1 VNTREDRRPRIPF
14 GIPLLAIG
22 QRLKLS
28 DDRGPMSTRIVLAD
42 DHPIVL
48 HGLQQ
53 LFERQGDFAVVA
65 LCADGLAA
73 IEAVRAHHPDV
84 LVLDLRMPGQNGVE
98 VLRTLSAEQIPCKSV
113 LLTAAVRDEEVVEAV
128 KSGAMGI
135 VLKESPA
142 DVLLDCVRT
151 VARGESWIERD
162 TVTRAFRTVVGREA
176 TAEPA
181 EGSLTPREVEM
192 VRMVAQGLRN
202 KAIAE
207 RLTISEGTVK
217 VHLHNIYEKLGV
229 DGRLELVL
237 CAQRKGIV

>member
-1 VNTREDRRPRIPF
+1 
-14 GIPLLAIG
+14 
-22 QRLKLS
+22 
-28 DDRGPMSTRIVLAD
+28 MSTRIVLAD

-65 LCADGLAA
+65 LCADGPAA
-73 IEAVRAHHPDV
+73 IEAVRAYHPDV

-98 VLRTLSAEQIPCKSV
+98 VLRTLSAQKIPCKSV

-207 RLTISEGTVK
+207 RLAISEGTVK